1 MRALSGTAGLPGCG
15 GTMRPAGPARG
26 QRPRLTRRDSTRQA
40 RPPRPTVGLVY
51 DHDPEE
57 VEELGWEKFI
67 ARQWESIFTGYRSWT
82 GLRKMGRRWSDLI
95 QAGLGCS
102 QEIADWLVRA
112 EIMER
117 ADRDLE
123 GAADAWVVVSG
134 MVGVL
139 TDMRTDLAEL
149 AGVAGVPGMDGL
161 GPELSARLLDQHA
174 RLVSFVRAHAFGQD
188 DDQAPVP

>member
-1 MRALSGTAGLPGCG
+1 MAAALGQPAAAGTG
-15 GTMRPAGPARG
+15 R
-26 QRPRLTRRDSTRQA
+26 RQA
-40 RPPRPTVGLVY
+40 QPPRPSVGLVY

-57 VEELGWEKFI
+57 VEELGWEEFI
-67 ARQWESIFTGYRSWT
+67 ARQWDSIFTGYRSWT

-95 QAGLGCS
+95 EAGLGCS
-102 QEIADWLVRA
+102 QEIADRLVRA

-123 GAADAWVVVSG
+123 GAADARAVVAG

-139 TDMRTDLAEL
+139 TDMRADLAEMAEA
-149 AGVAGVPGMDGL
+149 AGTPGMDGL
-161 GPELSARLLDQHA
+161 RPGLPATLLDRHA

-188 DDQAPVP
+188 DDQAPVR